1 MRSFVKAVSGTGEV
15 PVTVLSVPTPLGALT
30 TLRKGSDRPDSGYP
44 GIHCHPARATLWRL
58 LARPGLL
65 VNKRDARFQLV
76 YEEKITGEEEAM
88 EQAGNQRQLAP

>member
-1 MRSFVKAVSGTGEV
+1 V
-15 PVTVLSVPTPLGALT
+15 
-30 TLRKGSDRPDSGYP
+30 
-44 GIHCHPARATLWRL
+44 
-58 LARPGLL
+58 L